1 MTKLAHT
8 KRLSSSYSCH
18 PVRKLNN
25 IMGDRLLLNF
35 SAKFQRLFKILL
47 VKLHNLPWQRSVRLN
62 GAKMAKKI
70 QNVMNEDVRAGH

>member
-8 KRLSSSYSCH
+8 KRLLSSYSCH
-18 PVRKLNN
+18 PVRKLTN

-47 VKLHNLPWQRSVRLN
+47 VKLHNLPWQRSVRLS

>member
-1 MTKLAHT
+1 M
-8 KRLSSSYSCH
+8 
-18 PVRKLNN
+18 RKLTN

-62 GAKMAKKI
+62 GAKMVKKI
-70 QNVMNEDVRAGH
+70 QNVMNEDVMAGH

>member
-8 KRLSSSYSCH
+8 KRFSSSYSCR

-25 IMGDRLLLNF
+25 IMGDRLHLNF